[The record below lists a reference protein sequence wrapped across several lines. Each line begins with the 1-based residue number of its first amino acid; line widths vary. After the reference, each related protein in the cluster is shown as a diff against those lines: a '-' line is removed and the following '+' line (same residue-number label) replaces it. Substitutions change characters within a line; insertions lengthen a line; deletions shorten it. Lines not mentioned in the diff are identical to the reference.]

1 MSLPIPV
8 PSGVSRN
15 FALERK
21 LARALKGEVK
31 VDAFTR
37 GRYATDASIYQ
48 IMPAAV
54 AFPKDADD
62 LEAVLTIARE
72 EGVPVIPRGAGTS
85 QNGQPI
91 GAGIVVDFSR
101 HLNEAGAYDREART
115 ITVAPGTVLE
125 RLNARLRQ
133 DGLFFPVEPSTAS
146 RCTIGSMASI
156 DTTLSTILP

>member
-1 MSLPIPV
+1 M
-8 PSGVSRN
+8 SRN

-101 HLNEAGAYDREART
+101 HLNEARAYDREART
-115 ITVAPGTVLE
+115 DHGGVLP
-125 RLNARLRQ
+125 A
-133 DGLFFPVEPSTAS
+133 DAFEPRASCTSLGIRPAWSTRSKRPTPAAS
-146 RCTIGSMASI
+146 RKCTSWSSASPMKFAI
-156 DTTLSTILP
+156 RSTPSA